1 MSASESVDTLRGEL
15 LYQGKA
21 KQVYAT
27 PDPTRILIHYTD
39 GATAFNG
46 LKKANIADKGVINCK
61 ISAFFM
67 EKVAA
72 AGVPTAFE
80 RNIGDRDQLCKKVDI
95 IPVEVVVRN
104 VVAGGLA
111 KKLGLAEGIKL
122 PAPLVEHFYKSD
134 SLNDPQINEDT
145 AVLLGWAQP
154 HELLA
159 MRDYALKVN
168 AVLIAFWSEMGIDL
182 VDFKLEFGRVAL
194 DTSVGAPTAVVLAD
208 EITPDGSRLWE
219 RSTGRK
225 LDKDVFRRDLGDLS
239 ETYRELYRRIFGES
253 L

>member
-1 MSASESVDTLRGEL
+1 MTVPDPALDLRGAL
-15 LYQGKA
+15 LYRGKA
-21 KQVYAT
+21 KEVYAT
-27 PDPTRILIHYTD
+27 PDASRVLIHYTD

-46 LKKANIADKGVINCK
+46 LKKAEIADKGVINCR

-67 EKVAA
+67 ERVAA

-80 RNIGDRDQLCKKVDI
+80 RTVGERDQLCKKVDI

-111 KKLGLAEGIKL
+111 KKLGLPEGGRL
-122 PAPLVEHFYKSD
+122 PAPLIEHFYKSD

-145 AVLLGWAQP
+145 AVLLGWAEP

-159 MRDYALKVN
+159 MRGYALKVN
-168 AVLIAFWSEMGIDL
+168 ALLLAFWAELGIDL
-182 VDFKLEFGRVAL
+182 VDFKLEFGRVA
-194 DTSVGAPTAVVLAD
+194 VEGATAVVLAD

-219 RSTGRK
+219 RGTGRK

-239 ETYRELYRRIFGES
+239 ETYRELQRRIFG
-253 L
+253 